1 MKKIITIFILLY
13 AGVCISAPPPK
24 WATVLF
30 DPKSDAEAFSFIPTP
45 ATCEL
50 HVVTSNLLVWVKYD
64 GRQHGRARAGDT
76 TVYLQERVGHEPTRI
91 VMFGGRRM
99 PSVVGVS
106 SNGSLLF
113 DRGEEFIVSGDAS
126 ARSSSDAATFFQRD
140 TRHTCPFDVQTV
152 TSPSAFVRRLAED
165 KTPSFTVPVFRKG
178 DRTTM
183 RELTVTAV
191 PRDSDQ
197 KWKQMQPEVG
207 GLPSPDWLRNLWPI
221 VKWDKT
227 GFTIWSGTDWKQ
239 FKWDANN
246 APGTYFR
253 KSNTTP

>member
-1 MKKIITIFILLY
+1 MKKITTIFTVLC
-13 AGVCISAPPPK
+13 AGVCLAAPPPK
-24 WATVLF
+24 RATVLF

-50 HVVTSNLLVWVKYD
+50 HVVTSNLLTWVKYD
-64 GRQHGRARAGDT
+64 GRQHGRARVYDT
-76 TVYLQERVGHEPTRI
+76 TVYLQDRVGQEPTRI

-126 ARSSSDAATFFQRD
+126 TRSSSDAATFFQRD

-152 TSPSAFVRRLAED
+152 TSPSAFVRRLSED
-165 KTPSFTVPVFRKG
+165 KTPTFVLPVFRRG
-178 DRTTM
+178 DRTAM
-183 RELTVTAV
+183 RELKVKAV
-191 PRDSDQ
+191 PSDTPF
-197 KWKQMQPEVG
+197 WDQMKSG
-207 GLPSPDWLRNLWPI
+207 ALPTPNQLQQLWPI
-221 VKWDKT
+221 VEWDNT
-227 GFTIWSGTDWKQ
+227 GFTVWSGMDWEQ